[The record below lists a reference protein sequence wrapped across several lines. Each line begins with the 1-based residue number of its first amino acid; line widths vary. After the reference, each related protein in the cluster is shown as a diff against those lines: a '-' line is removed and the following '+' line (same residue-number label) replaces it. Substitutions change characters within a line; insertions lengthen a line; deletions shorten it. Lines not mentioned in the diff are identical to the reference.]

1 MNISRYPASG
11 TQAKAVIWNGTAYCA
26 GLTAENSGTMAE
38 QTADILAQYD
48 RLFSEIGIHKE
59 DIVMA
64 NTFLYDMNDGDAY
77 GEVWKAWV
85 GAENAPAGVC
95 VQAVLPPEKK
105 IIISLIATV
114 RPGV

>member
-38 QTADILAQYD
+38 QTAD
-48 RLFSEIGIHKE
+48 IGIHKE